1 MENDSGITET
11 TETTETGRELTILT
25 PDASVKE
32 FQDFVE
38 QAEKKLGIK
47 IHLKATAQDAE
58 SREAQISNL
67 LTSGNQD
74 IDLIAINDEMAS
86 EFIPKGYLEPLGDDV
101 LPEDI
106 RSSFPESYFQKVC
119 TYNGTVYSAPYMLD
133 IMMLWVN
140 QEFLE
145 EAGVSDLGSKDRYDH
160 FLEYDYGRNRYAYG
174 SAWEQSYAY
183 NDLFQTVN
191 LFGGNYLDWDDENS
205 RAAVQY
211 LKELLEN
218 GQTPEDQML
227 DQYDQ
232 MEQKFIDG
240 RYGCVYMYSGAMNIF
255 LNSGKYSGKGIHVS
269 NIPSF
274 YEKRTIIA
282 TWQLAI
288 NHSSVRK
295 EAAKAF
301 IRYITSDEGA
311 EYYSNCV
318 HRAPARLDI
327 LRKGRLD
334 IPDIEP
340 DERN

>member
-1 MENDSGITET
+1 MKGKTGLAIVLVLVSCFVVFLVFRQSERSRFRMENDSGITET

-183 NDLFQTVN
+183 NDLF
-191 LFGGNYLDWDDENS
+191 
-205 RAAVQY
+205 
-211 LKELLEN
+211 
-218 GQTPEDQML
+218 
-227 DQYDQ
+227 
-232 MEQKFIDG
+232 
-240 RYGCVYMYSGAMNIF
+240 
-255 LNSGKYSGKGIHVS
+255 
-269 NIPSF
+269 
-274 YEKRTIIA
+274 
-282 TWQLAI
+282 
-288 NHSSVRK
+288 
-295 EAAKAF
+295 
-301 IRYITSDEGA
+301 
-311 EYYSNCV
+311 
-318 HRAPARLDI
+318 
-327 LRKGRLD
+327 
-334 IPDIEP
+334 
-340 DERN
+340 